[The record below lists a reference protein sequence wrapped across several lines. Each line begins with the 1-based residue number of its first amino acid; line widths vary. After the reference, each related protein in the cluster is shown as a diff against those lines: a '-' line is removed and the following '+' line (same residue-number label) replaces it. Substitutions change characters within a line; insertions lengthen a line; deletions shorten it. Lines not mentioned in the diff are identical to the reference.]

1 LVPVRNGQSEVESPF
16 LLRYS
21 HHLTGTRPLIQ
32 RAPLC
37 DILPEGYLASKS
49 RTRNRVRFAGD
60 RHQQA
65 EFADVSNIEVSS
77 SGSSTSDASES
88 GDEKA
93 PVDGKDGIEMDDLV
107 TKTRRAASKSAG
119 RIARTLE
126 HDAQM
131 KQLNVAPSSPSLTTD
146 FNTYVIDHQPGPKF
160 KPKPMPASSPLVRSP
175 LEENIP
181 TTRSSLSR
189 SIPANL
195 PLDILRMIESYV
207 NSLHLANQ
215 IDVELVKTSS
225 LEPLERLPRFQLGH
239 TIPQSEKLH
248 KSLRSLSKLLGE
260 AEMLSEDPPPLS
272 LSIHLNHLV
281 MLYLLAIP
289 AQVMPILGRW
299 SVLLVLV
306 AGWALLGVEALC
318 REVGSVFGQ
327 SMNHL
332 PTRTYAVQILNEA
345 LDTCPLFLETYRS
358 RLAIRLSAD
367 AGQAGS
373 EEGGQMARERE
384 EEMLKSLE
392 TRRKVEWIPDFGFER
407 WSS

>member
-1 LVPVRNGQSEVESPF
+1 ML
-16 LLRYS
+16 
-21 HHLTGTRPLIQ
+21 
-32 RAPLC
+32 
-37 DILPEGYLASKS
+37 
-49 RTRNRVRFAGD
+49 
-60 RHQQA
+60 
-65 EFADVSNIEVSS
+65 
-77 SGSSTSDASES
+77 
-88 GDEKA
+88 
-93 PVDGKDGIEMDDLV
+93 
-107 TKTRRAASKSAG
+107 
-119 RIARTLE
+119 
-126 HDAQM
+126 
-131 KQLNVAPSSPSLTTD
+131 
-146 FNTYVIDHQPGPKF
+146 
-160 KPKPMPASSPLVRSP
+160 
-175 LEENIP
+175 

-215 IDVELVKTSS
+215 IDVEIVKETS
-225 LEPLERLPRFQLGH
+225 LAPLDRLPRFQLGH

-248 KSLRSLSKLLGE
+248 KSLRTLSKLLGE
-260 AEMLSEDPPPLS
+260 AEALGEDPPPLS

-318 REVGSVFGQ
+318 REVGSVFGS

-345 LDTCPLFLETYRS
+345 LDTCPLFLESYRS
-358 RLAIRLSAD
+358 RLAGRLSVD
-367 AGQAGS
+367 VAGQ
-373 EEGGQMARERE
+373 ENGGAENGNQVARERE

-392 TRRKVEWIPDFGFER
+392 TRRKVEWVPDFGFER
-407 WSS
+407 WST

>member
-1 LVPVRNGQSEVESPF
+1 MNRIVR
-16 LLRYS
+16 
-21 HHLTGTRPLIQ
+21 
-32 RAPLC
+32 
-37 DILPEGYLASKS
+37 
-49 RTRNRVRFAGD
+49 
-60 RHQQA
+60 
-65 EFADVSNIEVSS
+65 
-77 SGSSTSDASES
+77 
-88 GDEKA
+88 
-93 PVDGKDGIEMDDLV
+93 
-107 TKTRRAASKSAG
+107 KTRRAASESAG
-119 RIARTLE
+119 RVARTLE
-126 HDAQM
+126 HEAQM
-131 KQLNVAPSSPSLTTD
+131 KQLNLAPSSPSLTTD
-146 FNTYVIDHQPGPKF
+146 FNTYVIDHQPGSRNKS
-160 KPKPMPASSPLVRSP
+160 KPKSKSSSAPSPLGRSASDD
-175 LEENIP
+175 NVP

-215 IDVELVKTSS
+215 IDAELVKTSS
-225 LEPLERLPRFQLGH
+225 IEPLERLPRFQLGH

-248 KSLRSLSKLLGE
+248 KSLRTLSKLLGE
-260 AEMLSEDPPPLS
+260 AEALGEDPPPLS

-289 AQVMPILGRW
+289 AQIMPILGRW

-345 LDTCPLFLETYRS
+345 LDTCPLFLESYRS
-358 RLAIRLSAD
+358 RLSSRLSVD
-367 AGQAGS
+367 ANGHVGGP
-373 EEGGQMARERE
+373 EGGNQVARERE

-392 TRRKVEWIPDFGFER
+392 TRRKVEWVPDFGFDQ
-407 WSS
+407 WAA